1 MKLNGLEYFK
11 NKAISLEENM
21 ELISKNILLE
31 RKHFQDFVD
40 NLQSQIVQLEEKINV
55 KSMKIENLQLYNSE
69 KLKIINSLTTVLNET
84 KWKLNTIQKV
94 SKEHTPNKL
103 YKSLLLV
110 SCVSSKIAK
119 FKSYQIKL
127 QSYLTDFEKNG
138 PQTLFDII
146 QQLKLSLDEC
156 VSVIEKTTNRELS
169 DALMNEEDFNDTI
182 KHIIYE
188 VQHFQFNVSQFDISY
203 VIQMINMMKTTQN
216 SEGNLK
222 YLVELWEFVENLLQ
236 NNQCLANRVTS
247 MNMHKFGLQLQLDEM
262 ETSTKELEQKTI
274 TEFEEVEKKQE
285 ILNNNESMIQ
295 MHWDQLDTSQEI
307 VLQTKKAQ
315 EIDQELE
322 DLQIEFHRYCFKL
335 YFYLMCW

>member
-1 MKLNGLEYFK
+1 MNLNGLEYFK
-11 NKAISLEENM
+11 NKAISLEENV
-21 ELISKNILLE
+21 ELISKNILME

-40 NLQSQIVQLEEKINV
+40 SLQSQVVQLEEKINV
-55 KSMKIENLQLYNSE
+55 KSMKIENVQLYNSE
-69 KLKIINSLTTVLNET
+69 KLKVINSLTTVLNEI
-84 KWKLNTIQKV
+84 KWKRDTVQKF

-110 SCVSSKIAK
+110 GCVSNKIAM

-127 QSYLTDFEKNG
+127 QSYLTDLEKNG

-146 QQLKLSLDEC
+146 QQLKFSLDEC
-156 VSVIEKTTNRELS
+156 ISVIEKTTNRELS

-188 VQHFQFNVSQFDISY
+188 VQNFQFNVSQFDINF
-203 VIQMINMMKTTQN
+203 VIEMIDMLKTTKN
-216 SEGNLK
+216 GKDNLEF
-222 YLVELWEFVENLLQ
+222 LVKLWEIVKDLLLK
-236 NNQCLANRVTS
+236 NQCLANRITS

-285 ILNNNESMIQ
+285 ILNQNESMIQ
-295 MHWDQLDTSQEI
+295 QHWDQIDTSQEI
-307 VLQTKKAQ
+307 VLQTQRAQ

-322 DLQIEFHRYCFKL
+322 DLQIEYHRYWL
-335 YFYLMCW
+335 